1 MKNEMHDCELTVV
14 DNPNAG
20 KKTIFQVVY
29 PVLFKIIRFPS
40 KCLMECRRY
49 CGKKRT
55 VYIQERLSYSVKVI
69 I

>member
-1 MKNEMHDCELTVV
+1 MKNEMHDCELMVV

-40 KCLMECRRY
+40 KCLMEYRRY
-49 CGKKRT
+49 CSRKR
-55 VYIQERLSYSVKVI
+55 VMYIQKRLSNSVK
-69 I
+69 